1 MKLSLG
7 KDAPIIRPL
16 LQHLSEKWYILGT
29 LLGFDQDALKKIASV
44 AGSAESYLEQ
54 VITMWL
60 CGDSAKPPTLESLI
74 AALRDAAVG
83 GGEVITRLLKGI
95 QVIYSYTRILYKQTL
110 CIEFQHT
117 MPTMKM

>member
-16 LQHLSEKWYILGT
+16 LQSLSEKWYNLGT
-29 LLGFDQDALKKIASV
+29 LLGFDQDALKKIGSV

-54 VITMWL
+54 VISRWL
-60 CGDSAKPPTLESLI
+60 CGDSAKPPTLESLV

-83 GGEVITRLLKGI
+83 GEEIVTRLLKG
-95 QVIYSYTRILYKQTL
+95 
-110 CIEFQHT
+110 
-117 MPTMKM
+117 M